1 MRKSNDNYPLDRPSD
16 SFESLSGRCE
26 GVSIQFRAR
35 VHHVRPVGS
44 QVIFF
49 VFRQGISTVQAVLS
63 KEEGKVSGNMVR
75 WAGNLRRET
84 IVYIQGKIQ
93 KPGDGHLQVKQ
104 ASIHEVEI
112 SIEKVQ
118 AFPFPFLS
126 AHSSLD
132 MQLHVIS
139 APTSVLPFQVED
151 AGRSLA
157 ELTRPNA
164 HYPRVGQTTRL
175 ANRVVDLRSPVS
187 HSIFRIRAGITNLF
201 RTFLDSR
208 GFTEIQSPKL
218 QPAATESGSAV
229 FKVDYFRRPAFL
241 AQSPQL
247 AKQMAIAADMERVY
261 EIGPVFRAENS
272 NTHRHLTEFTGLDLE
287 MAFENNY
294 HEVMDVID
302 QMFLFI
308 FRGIQHNYR
317 KEVRDSSQT
326 IDLCSFKFV
335 SD

>member
-1 MRKSNDNYPLDRPSD
+1 MFLV
-16 SFESLSGRCE
+16 L
-26 GVSIQFRAR
+26 
-35 VHHVRPVGS
+35 
-44 QVIFF
+44 
-49 VFRQGISTVQAVLS
+49 RQGISTVQAVLS
-63 KEEGKVSGNMVR
+63 EAEGKVSRNMVR
-75 WAGNLRRET
+75 WAGNLTRET
-84 IVYIQGKIQ
+84 IVYVQGKLQ
-93 KPGDGHLQVKQ
+93 NPGDGHPEVKQ

-112 SIEKVQ
+112 SVDKVRQ
-118 AFPFPFLS
+118 FSLRLATTSHL
-126 AHSSLD
+126 AHSPLNP
-132 MQLHVIS
+132 QLHVIT
-139 APTSVLPFQVED
+139 APTAPLPFQVED

-157 ELTRPNA
+157 ELTRPEA

-175 ANRVVDLRSPVS
+175 TNRVVDLRTPVS

-201 RTFLDSR
+201 RTFLDSQ

-302 QMFLFI
+302 KMFLFI
-308 FRGIQHNYR
+308 FKGIQKNYR
-317 KEVRDSSQT
+317 KEV
-326 IDLCSFKFV
+326 CYCH
-335 SD
+335 

>member
-1 MRKSNDNYPLDRPSD
+1 M
-16 SFESLSGRCE
+16 
-26 GVSIQFRAR
+26 
-35 VHHVRPVGS
+35 
-44 QVIFF
+44 
-49 VFRQGISTVQAVLS
+49 
-63 KEEGKVSGNMVR
+63 
-75 WAGNLRRET
+75 NL
-84 IVYIQGKIQ
+84 
-93 KPGDGHLQVKQ
+93 
-104 ASIHEVEI
+104 
-112 SIEKVQ
+112 
-118 AFPFPFLS
+118 
-126 AHSSLD
+126 
-132 MQLHVIS
+132 QLHVIT
-139 APTSVLPFQVED
+139 APTASLPFQVED

-157 ELTRPNA
+157 ELTRPDA

-175 ANRVVDLRSPVS
+175 TNRVVDLRTPVS

-201 RTFLDSR
+201 RTFLDSQ

-247 AKQMAIAADMERVY
+247 AKQMAIAADMEKVY

-302 QMFLFI
+302 KMFLFI
-308 FRGIQHNYR
+308 FKGIQNNYR
-317 KEVRDSSQT
+317 KEVRGLHKSRVLIVIHSSCPVL
-326 IDLCSFKFV
+326 D
-335 SD
+335 